1 MNKLIKVELLNSEEM
16 IFQGE
21 VDRISSFNEVGAFD
35 VYPMHANFISIIGK
49 QLTLY
54 KKHEKIK
61 ELTFQQAVMKV
72 KQDKVSI
79 FLGMEVLLIDEA
91 ALEAVEEQPQ
101 QKKK

>member
-1 MNKLIKVELLNSEEM
+1 M